1 MPVLIVALRSGLP
14 AAAMGARGT
23 ACGPAASP
31 SHSPHDQAS
40 ETQASAARCIKA
52 SCCARAPNRSGLS
65 PTQRIPPRTALR
77 VVPKHRE
84 RGYSCNRLRG
94 GESVGATLRV
104 RNTVDRGLRLSSVI
118 NIKYSVLLLL
128 SARASALPSRRA
140 LLAGGGAERVAQ
152 VCFGSGC
159 TECQHALRP
168 RPRLRLRGPRAGGH
182 LRPQLHAE
190 VGGA

>member
-1 MPVLIVALRSGLP
+1 MWASREPFPQPSRSGFRN
-14 AAAMGARGT
+14 AGQRGKVHKSFLLCT
-23 ACGPAASP
+23 RSKSKWTFANPTYP
-31 SHSPHDQAS
+31 TSH
-40 ETQASAARCIKA
+40 RLA
-52 SCCARAPNRSGLS
+52 SC
-65 PTQRIPPRTALR
+65 
-77 VVPKHRE
+77 RE